1 MSDNIQTGAGTQAL
15 LVSLSFGLCRQSRQ
29 LPREAAKVEESNNAQ
44 HGVVRVSSFYFQQVN
59 GKETIDALANLKSHM
74 GEWRKEHM
82 RLTRPWDQGNTRL
95 LPAAL
100 IQQYLDMKST
110 FEQAMPPKVDE
121 FLSVYPD
128 WAVTAPIRMGSLYRA
143 EDFPTLEQVRE
154 DISWNT
160 AMIPLPTGEQWQRI
174 SLISADL
181 AADMQ
186 RSTNE
191 QIARAVEEAR
201 RQTWTDVL
209 APIQHIVDTLSKDKP
224 RIFSSLIGN
233 LTSVLDLVPAF
244 NLSGDAELNQLAA
257 EARTTLAGIDPEDLR
272 EDPDVRRQ
280 TLQNAQ
286 EILHRFGALG
296 SRRIA

>member
-1 MSDNIQTGAGTQAL
+1 MSDPNTGTQAL
-15 LVSLSFGLCRQSRQ
+15 LASLSFSLPRQSRQ
-29 LPREAAKVEESNNAQ
+29 LPREAHKVEENNNAQ
-44 HGVVRVSSFYFQQVN
+44 HGVVRVSSFYFQQMS
-59 GKETIDALANLKSHM
+59 GKETIDALSDLKRCM

-95 LPAAL
+95 LPAVL
-100 IQQYLDMKST
+100 IPQYLDVKSK
-110 FEQAMPPKVDE
+110 FEELMPGKVEE
-121 FLSVYPD
+121 FLAVYVD
-128 WAVTAPIRMGSLYRA
+128 WEVTAPYRMGSLYRA
-143 EDFPTLEQVRE
+143 DDFPSRDQCRE
-154 DISWNT
+154 DIAWNT

-181 AADMQ
+181 AADME

-201 RQTWTDVL
+201 KQTWTDVL

-233 LTSVLDLVPAF
+233 LNSMLELVPAF
-244 NLSGDAELNQLAA
+244 NLSGDTDLNQLAA
-257 EARTTLAGIDPEDLR
+257 EARTTLSGIDPEELR
-272 EDPDVRRQ
+272 QDPEVRRQ

-286 EILHRFGALG
+286 ELLTRFAGLG
-296 SRRIA
+296 QRKFA